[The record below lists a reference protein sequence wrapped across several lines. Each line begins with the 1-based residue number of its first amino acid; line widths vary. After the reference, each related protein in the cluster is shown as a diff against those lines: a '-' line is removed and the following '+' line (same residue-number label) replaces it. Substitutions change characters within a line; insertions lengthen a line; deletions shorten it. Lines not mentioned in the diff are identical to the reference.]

1 MNKLNIHFNYNFLLL
16 PNKCSIREGDKDCV
30 NPPEY
35 LITIV
40 SDNDEFMIGI
50 TCEKH
55 KESVS
60 LKISSL
66 QNDGKIPTGTV
77 KFEKLKYVQ
86 TDCIRGYSDDLI
98 QLYLLKPFI
107 ISEQLKNDEFR
118 LYQWGLYYLRRL

>member
-1 MNKLNIHFNYNFLLL
+1 LLL
-16 PNKCSIREGDKDCV
+16 PNKCSIREEDKDCV

-55 KESVS
+55 KASVS

-66 QNDGKIPTGTV
+66 QNDGNIPKGTV
-77 KFEKLKYVQ
+77 KFENLKSVQ
-86 TDCIRGYSDDLI
+86 TDCIRGDPDDLI
-98 QLYLLKPFI
+98 QI
-107 ISEQLKNDEFR
+107 
-118 LYQWGLYYLRRL
+118 